1 MPYEVDSQRQRRRFT
16 LAGLAG
22 LLSVGALIPMLNSAP
37 ATVAQDITP
46 VVPACRTIL
55 QGDQT
60 SLYLYDLRQF
70 VPVEGLAETS
80 VAADTPAPA
89 GTPVTAGALLA
100 TPVAEPTDEPDA
112 TPMAETTA
120 EPVASAPASPMA
132 SPDASPIA
140 EAVTVSDEDQL
151 RSVVF
156 GVLNCT
162 NLRDFDTLADLAT
175 NTYLRNTF
183 AGGADLPRTDLLA
196 LAEITVI
203 PVMEMIAFDN
213 VEVSDNSATAE
224 VLLLSGNQLRHES
237 WQFARSES
245 TSTWKVVRVVSL
257 DPITVEGSATVHVS
271 IDDERLATDPRDVSG
286 GNVVLIGD
294 NTDSRDHEMLVLRLP
309 AGATTEIL
317 LQTAG
322 PGLPPGVDL
331 IGQMTVPAG
340 SSAVLPLM
348 NLPVGN
354 YVVVDMLLDDGGTPN
369 FASGYRARLVIG
381 D

>member
-1 MPYEVDSQRQRRRFT
+1 MPYQVDSQRQRRRFT

-89 GTPVTAGALLA
+89 GTPVTADALLA

-112 TPMAETTA
+112 TPMAETTV
-120 EPVASAPASPMA
+120 EPVASVSASPMA

-140 EAVTVSDEDQL
+140 ETVTVSDEDQL

-196 LAEITVI
+196 LADRVFIKNYRQAPIVLTRGHG
-203 PVMEMIAFDN
+203 
-213 VEVSDNSATAE
+213 AE
-224 VLLLSGNQLRHES
+224 VWDAAGRRYLDMTAGIAVCGLGHAHPAFTSRVAEQLGAMAS
-237 WQFARSES
+237 
-245 TSTWKVVRVVSL
+245 V
-257 DPITVEGSATVHVS
+257 DY
-271 IDDERLATDPRDVSG
+271 
-286 GNVVLIGD
+286 VVLTAGSFDILAEVVCENDDDLIDLLNRRIRSIPGVAS
-294 NTDSRDHEMLVLRLP
+294 TETFVYLRLHK
-309 AGATTEIL
+309 
-317 LQTAG
+317 QFY
-322 PGLPPGVDL
+322 
-331 IGQMTVPAG
+331 
-340 SSAVLPLM
+340 
-348 NLPVGN
+348 NW
-354 YVVVDMLLDDGGTPN
+354 GT
-369 FASGYRARLVIG
+369 R
-381 D
+381 